1 MTKTVRLV
9 YYAVIMVV
17 LIVAMYQIFTTGTKV
32 ELGINQG
39 IALTLAAFGLWIF
52 ASIQHMLHNFKKS
65 LMAILGAAAV
75 FVIFIV
81 AYSTA
86 TPVVM
91 DNFPDVSASMTK
103 VISGGLVTVYVLGAA
118 CIILAVYSEVLAI
131 FKS

>member
-1 MTKTVRLV
+1 
-9 YYAVIMVV
+9 
-17 LIVAMYQIFTTGTKV
+17 
-32 ELGINQG
+32 
-39 IALTLAAFGLWIF
+39 
-52 ASIQHMLHNFKKS
+52 MLHNFKKS

>member
-1 MTKTVRLV
+1 
-9 YYAVIMVV
+9 MVV

-39 IALTLAAFGLWIF
+39 IALTFAAFGLWIF

>member
-1 MTKTVRLV
+1 
-9 YYAVIMVV
+9 MVV

-65 LMAILGAAAV
+65 LMAIFGAAAV

>member
-1 MTKTVRLV
+1 
-9 YYAVIMVV
+9 
-17 LIVAMYQIFTTGTKV
+17 MYQIFTTGTKV

-91 DNFPDVSASMTK
+91 DNFPDVTASMTK

>member
-91 DNFPDVSASMTK
+91 DNFPDVTASMTK

>member
-9 YYAVIMVV
+9 YYAVIIVV